1 MRCVRSAGHDAAGV
15 RVWHI
20 TRRHVRRRS
29 APVGAGLFAGYE
41 APDGS
46 YDETFAGAGEPRP
59 HWQRVVEALENL
71 GPRELA
77 HSWQQARRMIHENGV
92 TYNVYGDP
100 QGMERP
106 WELDPVPRVIGPPE
120 WAWLE
125 AALAQRARLLNALLA
140 DVYGPQH
147 LLVEGLLPPELVFAH
162 PGFLRSC
169 HDLRV
174 PDDCYLHVYAADLAR
189 TPDGSWRVLAD
200 RAQSPAGSGYALE
213 NRQVLSSILP
223 EVLRD
228 CRVQRLASY
237 FAALR
242 QTLHG
247 IARRHRDNPRIVL
260 MTPGPYNETYFEH
273 AYLARYLGY
282 TLVEG
287 ADLTVRDQ
295 CVYLKTLAGLQPVDV
310 ILRRLN
316 DDFCDQL
323 ELNQAS
329 LLGCAGL
336 VQATRAGNVVV
347 ANALGSGW
355 LESPALMP
363 FLPTLC
369 RRLLE
374 EDLALPSAP
383 TWWCGDA
390 DSLSYV
396 LDHLEEIVV
405 MPMRACTE
413 LDMMRGD
420 RLSGDERR
428 DLVARMRLRP
438 FEYAAQENLSL
449 SSLPVWSDAGV
460 QARQTVLRTYA
471 VAAGEGYKVM
481 PGGLTRVSASDGPPA
496 ISMQSDSGSKDTWV
510 LCEGEP
516 DTLTLLPPPGQPIA
530 LRRSGYDFPSRA
542 ADNLFW
548 IGRHS
553 ERAEGLVRLLR
564 SLLIRLNDESGLKT
578 SAAFPV
584 LFRALSARGFGHL
597 TAPAEQPDELA
608 LRAQTLWTVLFDL
621 QTAHSVRNV
630 LGTLHRV
637 AASVRNYMTLE
648 SWRIITHLNEDF
660 EAPGQEHGL
669 AQVSDAMALIDH
681 TITKLAAFSG
691 LMEENMIRGPEWHFL
706 DLGRRLERAAHTTGL
721 LRSTLVD
728 VDEQEGS
735 VLEALLEIG
744 DSSITY
750 RSRYLTALQCA
761 PVLDLLLT
769 DETNPRAVV
778 YQLTRLADHVDGLP
792 RDRNMPSLSPAQR
805 RVTAMLTR
813 LRLAEIDLLCQIG
826 RNGRRGNLE
835 TALAELQ
842 ADFLGLSDTTTH
854 HYLIHAEPTRHLTL
868 ERA

>member
-1 MRCVRSAGHDAAGV
+1 MAH
-15 RVWHI
+15 
-20 TRRHVRRRS
+20 HVMTPS
-29 APVGAGLFAGYE
+29 APRRAGLFAGYD
-41 APDGS
+41 APAGS
-46 YDETFAGAGEPRP
+46 YDETFAGADEPRP
-59 HWQRVVEALENL
+59 HWQGVVDALEDL

-77 HSWQQARRMIHENGV
+77 HCWQQARRMIHENGV

-106 WELDPVPRVIGPPE
+106 WELDPVPRVIGPRE
-120 WAWLE
+120 WATLE
-125 AALAQRARLLNALLA
+125 AALGQRARLLDALLA
-140 DVYGPQH
+140 DVYGPQR

-162 PGFLRSC
+162 PGFLRPC
-169 HDLRV
+169 HGLKV
-174 PDDCYLHVYAADLAR
+174 PDGRHLHLYAADLAR
-189 TPDGSWRVLAD
+189 APDGGWQVLAD
-200 RAQSPAGSGYALE
+200 RSQSPAGSGYALE

-228 CRVQRLASY
+228 CQVQRLASY

-247 IARRHRDNPRIVL
+247 MATRHRDNPRVVL

-273 AYLARYLGY
+273 AFLARYLGY

-287 ADLTVRDQ
+287 GDLTVRDQ

-310 ILRRLN
+310 ILRRL
-316 DDFCDQL
+316 DDAFCDPL

-336 VQATRAGNVVV
+336 VQAVRAGNVAV
-347 ANALGSGW
+347 ANVLGSGW
-355 LESPALMP
+355 LESPALLP
-363 FLPTLC
+363 FLPALC
-369 RRLLE
+369 RRLLD

-383 TWWCGDA
+383 TWWCGAPDHLA
-390 DSLSYV
+390 YV
-396 LDHLEEIVV
+396 LDRLEELVL
-405 MPMRACTE
+405 MPAYAGAGR
-413 LDMMRGD
+413 DMIRGD
-420 RLSGDERR
+420 RLSRNERR
-428 DLVARMRLRP
+428 DLADRMRARP
-438 FEYAAQENLSL
+438 FEFAAQEYLPL

-460 QARQTVLRTYA
+460 QARQTVLRAYA
-471 VAAGEGYKVM
+471 VAAENGYKVM

-516 DTLTLLPPPGQPIA
+516 DALSLLPPPGQPIA

-578 SAAFPV
+578 SAAFPA
-584 LFRALSARGFGHL
+584 LFRALTAWGFSQL
-597 TAPAEQPDELA
+597 AAPAAHPDELVSRSQA
-608 LRAQTLWTVLFDL
+608 LWTVLFDP
-621 QTAHSVRNV
+621 QASPSARNL

-637 AASVRNYMTLE
+637 AASVRDYMTLE

-660 EAPGQEHGL
+660 DAPAQGYGPL
-669 AQVSDAMALIDH
+669 QVSDALALIDQ

-721 LRSTLVD
+721 LRSALVD
-728 VDEQEGS
+728 VDEREGP

-769 DETNPRAVV
+769 DDTNPRAVL
-778 YQLTRLADHVDGLP
+778 YQLVRLAEHVDGLP
-792 RDRNMPSLSPAQR
+792 RDRNMPSLSPAQK

-813 LRLAEIDLLCQIG
+813 LRLAEIDQLCQIG

-835 TALAELQ
+835 NALGELQ
-842 ADFLGLSDTTTH
+842 ADFLGLSDTITH
-854 HYLIHAEPTRHLTL
+854 HYLSHAELSRHLTL
-868 ERA
+868 ERT

>member
-1 MRCVRSAGHDAAGV
+1 MARAASA
-15 RVWHI
+15 R
-20 TRRHVRRRS
+20 
-29 APVGAGLFAGYE
+29 AGLFAGYRP
-41 APDGS
+41 PDGS
-46 YDETFAGAGEPRP
+46 FDETFAEGGEPRP
-59 HWQRVVEALENL
+59 HWQKVVEALETL

-77 HSWQQARRMIHENGV
+77 HCWQQARRMIHENGV
-92 TYNVYGDP
+92 TYNVYDDAR
-100 QGMERP
+100 GMERP
-106 WELDPVPRVIGPPE
+106 WELDPVPWVIGPDE
-120 WAWLE
+120 WACLE
-125 AALAQRARLLNALLA
+125 AAVAQRARLLNAVLA
-140 DVYGPQH
+140 DVYGPQR
-147 LLVEGLLPPELVFAH
+147 LLAEGLLPPELVFAH
-162 PGFLRSC
+162 PGFLRPC
-169 HDLRV
+169 HGLTV

-189 TPDGSWRVLAD
+189 APDGQWRVLAD

-228 CRVQRLASY
+228 CQVQRLASY
-237 FAALR
+237 FATLR
-242 QTLHG
+242 QTLQEV
-247 IARRHRDNPRIVL
+247 ATRHRDNPRIVL
-260 MTPGPYNETYFEH
+260 LTPGPYNETYFEH

-287 ADLTVRDQ
+287 GDLTVRDQ

-310 ILRRLN
+310 ILRRL
-316 DDFCDQL
+316 DDAFCDPL

-329 LLGCAGL
+329 LLGSAGL
-336 VQATRAGNVVV
+336 VQAVRAGNVAV

-355 LESPALMP
+355 LESAALMP
-363 FLPTLC
+363 FLPVLC
-369 RRLLE
+369 RRLLD

-390 DSLSYV
+390 DSLAYV
-396 LDHLEEIVV
+396 LDHLEELVV
-405 MPMRACTE
+405 MPMCAGAGR
-413 LDMMRGD
+413 DMMRGG
-420 RLSGDERR
+420 RLSRAERSELAER
-428 DLVARMRLRP
+428 IRARP
-438 FEYAAQENLSL
+438 YEYAAQRYLSL
-449 SSLPVWSDAGV
+449 SSLPVWNGAGV

-471 VAAGEGYKVM
+471 AAARDTYKVM
-481 PGGLTRVSASDGPPA
+481 PGGLARVSGSAGPPA

-516 DTLTLLPPPGQPIA
+516 GTLTLLPPTGQPIA

-553 ERAEGLVRLLR
+553 ERAEGLARLLR

-578 SAAFPV
+578 SAAFPA
-584 LFRALSARGFGHL
+584 LFRVLPAWGFGHL
-597 TAPAEQPDELA
+597 TAAAEQPGDLA
-608 LRAQTLWTVLFDL
+608 SRAQVLLAALFDP
-621 QTAHSVRNV
+621 QTAHSVRGI

-637 AASVRNYMTLE
+637 AASVRDYMTLE
-648 SWRIITHLNEDF
+648 SWRIITHLDENF
-660 EAPGQEHGL
+660 SAPGSEHGFG
-669 AQVSDAMALIDH
+669 QVSDALGLIDH
-681 TITKLAAFSG
+681 TVTMLAAFSG

-706 DLGRRLERAAHTTGL
+706 DLGRRLERAAHTTSL

-769 DETNPRAVV
+769 DDTNPRAVV
-778 YQLTRLADHVDGLP
+778 YQLARLAGHVDGLP
-792 RDRNMPSLSPAQR
+792 RDRNLPSLSPAQR

-813 LRLAEIDLLCQIG
+813 LRLAEVDVLCQIG
-826 RNGRRGNLE
+826 RAGRRGNLE

-842 ADFLGLSDTTTH
+842 ADFLGLSDTITH
-854 HYLIHAEPTRHLTL
+854 HYLSHAELTRHFTFGDTPSH
-868 ERA
+868 

>member
-1 MRCVRSAGHDAAGV
+1 MAHHVMTPPAPAG
-15 RVWHI
+15 
-20 TRRHVRRRS
+20 S
-29 APVGAGLFAGYE
+29 GLFAGYD

-46 YDETFAGAGEPRP
+46 YDETFCSTGRPRP
-59 HWQRVVEALENL
+59 HWLKAVEALESL

-77 HSWQQARRMIHENGV
+77 HCWQQARRMIHENGV

-106 WELDPVPRVIGPPE
+106 WELDPVPRVIGPGE
-120 WAWLE
+120 WACLE
-125 AALAQRARLLNALLA
+125 AALAQRARLLNALMA
-140 DVYGPQH
+140 DVYGPQR
-147 LLVEGLLPPELVFAH
+147 LLAEGLLPPELVFAH
-162 PGFLRSC
+162 PGFLRPC
-169 HDLRV
+169 HGLKV
-174 PDDCYLHVYAADLAR
+174 PDDDYLHVYAADLAR
-189 TPDGSWRVLAD
+189 TPDGSWQVLAD
-200 RAQSPAGSGYALE
+200 RSQSPAGAGYALE

-228 CRVQRLASY
+228 CQVQRLASY

-242 QTLHG
+242 QTLLG
-247 IARRHRDNPRIVL
+247 MATRHRENPRIVL

-310 ILRRLN
+310 ILRRL
-316 DDFCDQL
+316 DDAFCDPL

-336 VQATRAGNVVV
+336 VQAARAGNVVV

-363 FLPTLC
+363 FLPALC

-374 EDLALPSAP
+374 EDPALPSAP

-390 DSLSYV
+390 GSLAYV
-396 LDHLEEIVV
+396 LDHLEELVV
-405 MPMRACTE
+405 MPVHAGSGQ
-413 LDMMRGD
+413 DMIRGG
-420 RLSGDERR
+420 RLSRDERR
-428 DLVARMRLRP
+428 DLVDRMRGRP
-438 FEYAAQENLSL
+438 FEYAAQEFLTL
-449 SSLPVWSDAGV
+449 SSMPVWSDTGV
-460 QARQTVLRTYA
+460 EARQTVLRTYA
-471 VAAGEGYKVM
+471 VASPDGYKVM
-481 PGGLTRVSASDGPPA
+481 PGGLTRVSGRDGPPA
-496 ISMQSDSGSKDTWV
+496 ISMRSDSGSKDTWV

-584 LFRALSARGFGHL
+584 LFNALSSWGFGHL
-597 TAPAEQPDELA
+597 TAAAAQQDELTS
-608 LRAQTLWTVLFDL
+608 RAQALWTVLFDP
-621 QTAHSVRNV
+621 QNPHSARAV
-630 LGTLHRV
+630 LGTLHRA
-637 AASVRNYMTLE
+637 AASVRDYMTLE

-660 EAPGQEHGL
+660 DAPGQGHGP
-669 AQVSDAMALIDH
+669 AQVSDALELIDH

-691 LMEENMIRGPEWHFL
+691 LMKENMIRGPEWHFL
-706 DLGRRLERAAHTTGL
+706 DLGRRLERAAHTTSL

-728 VDEQEGS
+728 VDDREGS

-761 PVLDLLLT
+761 PVLDLLFT
-769 DETNPRAVV
+769 DDTNPRAVV
-778 YQLTRLADHVDGLP
+778 YQLARLAEHVDVLP

-813 LRLAEIDLLCQIG
+813 LRLAEIDLLCRVG

-835 TALAELQ
+835 AALAELQ
-842 ADFLGLSDTTTH
+842 ADFLGLSDTITH
-854 HYLIHAEPTRHLTL
+854 HYLSHAELTRHLTL
-868 ERA
+868 GST